1 MIKVIVACS
10 LVNIVGS
17 IRTTSLLFLIQLLDI
32 QKQLSK
38 VFDICVHAQ
47 NNVNIIIHKEFGET
61 KDAAYLES
69 KNK

>member
-1 MIKVIVACS
+1 M
-10 LVNIVGS
+10 
-17 IRTTSLLFLIQLLDI
+17 

-47 NNVNIIIHKEFGET
+47 NNGVYIIIHREFGET